1 MKSPLRTG
9 RLQLGHPL
17 LSIITPTVMLYSLP
31 FKWFNIY
38 SIERYQ
44 ICRINVVTRKR
55 MNQVTEPVNAVN
67 QLNRGV
73 ARLKTPDAVERAV
86 KLEPGIRNH

>member
-1 MKSPLRTG
+1 
-9 RLQLGHPL
+9 
-17 LSIITPTVMLYSLP
+17 
-31 FKWFNIY
+31 
-38 SIERYQ
+38 
-44 ICRINVVTRKR
+44 